1 MLGGS
6 LVGAGAALFASIWQA
21 GVGLLVV
28 GAAVMVYAV
37 AGLRAARPEVWHTDQ
52 LVGSGD
58 GAMRNFRK
66 ARGVAQ
72 DANKIA
78 GDAEH
83 PGRR

>member
-1 MLGGS
+1 MTRREGLLVLGGS

-28 GAAVMVYAV
+28 GAAV
-37 AGLRAARPEVWHTDQ
+37 
-52 LVGSGD
+52 
-58 GAMRNFRK
+58 
-66 ARGVAQ
+66 VAQ
-72 DANKIA
+72 DANKIG